1 MNRKRTSKA
10 ALVAVAVAL
19 VALLAFCLAAC
30 DDNPTKPVLG
40 VTVHSQQAP
49 YSPDGAKPF
58 TDGTQA
64 DVTGLPEGYTLQ
76 IGLTAEFDGIPQ
88 AGESAPLVWDGTVK
102 VMNGDVDV
110 TAEFDVQV
118 TIDEGA
124 TFTVVKADMDFG
136 NLFVGTAYD
145 GKAHSFNEFAEQLM
159 LPDGAEQTEY
169 TVKDGDETYTAGGEY
184 PVEITFAETANYN
197 EQTVIG
203 RLCIR
208 TFADA
213 EGNLYSI
220 SEASAA
226 AAKSADGLTVYMFE
240 DTAVA
245 MDTVVGDGLTVVLR
259 TISDTDTEADSDIS
273 DTVGVPTYVF
283 GGQVD
288 QPHADTNPAYIEYTL
303 SVEDGAE
310 LGIQGAVIVS
320 GLLGN
325 EGQKLSGHTSGKHSV
340 LSVAGGVTVADGGV
354 LDVRGYV
361 RGEGSVTAES
371 GSTVYQPFIVYDYRG
386 GTNTVSVYQVGKV
399 IPFNTYD
406 LFYNLQTNVTFEYGA
421 TATSYL
427 DLYTATPKQH
437 NTSKADLIGVEN
449 AFILMSEGSVV
460 KTEWNASDDF
470 ANASGKNKV
479 TLTGNVSLGDLT
491 VTVRWL
497 IQEFSISL
505 SSVRL
510 AFSHRFDWQI
520 GDGTTVTTLDMPY
533 DYKLL
538 PGARVTV
545 SENATL
551 TVEKSMT
558 VYSEFEDTS
567 FGSLVYPD
575 MPAGEL
581 IVNGSLVFADGAAFG
596 GRIISEN
603 DGATVTTGS
612 GFTSSVNSIE
622 GNCGSGLF
630 SFYKV
635 FDITETA
642 RFDEGIRTAEDIQ
655 GESDKYMIKYRE
667 YGSDAPVQAGR
678 TYTYD
683 AESGSWN

>member
-1 MNRKRTSKA
+1 MNRKMTSKA

-30 DDNPTKPVLG
+30 DNEPAKPVLG

-110 TAEFDVQV
+110 TSDFDVQV
-118 TIDEGA
+118 TMNEGA

-145 GKAHSFNEFAEQLM
+145 GKAHSFNEFADELT
-159 LPDGAEQTEY
+159 LPEGAEQTEY
-169 TVKDGDETYTAGGEY
+169 TVEGGDATYTAGGEY

-197 EQTVIG
+197 EQTVVG

-273 DTVGVPTYVF
+273 DTVGVPTYVL

-470 ANASGKNKV
+470 ANASGKIK
-479 TLTGNVSLGDLT
+479 
-491 VTVRWL
+491 
-497 IQEFSISL
+497 
-505 SSVRL
+505 
-510 AFSHRFDWQI
+510 SH
-520 GDGTTVTTLDMPY
+520 
-533 DYKLL
+533 
-538 PGARVTV
+538 
-545 SENATL
+545 
-551 TVEKSMT
+551 
-558 VYSEFEDTS
+558 
-567 FGSLVYPD
+567 
-575 MPAGEL
+575 
-581 IVNGSLVFADGAAFG
+581 
-596 GRIISEN
+596 
-603 DGATVTTGS
+603 
-612 GFTSSVNSIE
+612 
-622 GNCGSGLF
+622 
-630 SFYKV
+630 
-635 FDITETA
+635 
-642 RFDEGIRTAEDIQ
+642 
-655 GESDKYMIKYRE
+655 
-667 YGSDAPVQAGR
+667 
-678 TYTYD
+678 
-683 AESGSWN
+683 